1 MHNQSVKQLAMESH
15 SYRSA
20 VPTLASLKPTYTQT
34 IGFRTSQALNDEG
47 SRLDVTPVSKQFPL
61 SALNRPSYCDLL
73 LHSSSPVSAPGDE
86 PTTEPKHN
94 GAITEKDSIT
104 GAIRGSYTSTGSD
117 DHSLFPIENSKNNTT
132 DLLQNV
138 TTRAT
143 FLPFAFNRTSQVWAS
158 LETPHSEDSS
168 GPFVESLYH
177 STSQIHTEASE
188 IRETGQSRVFQSDGA
203 SGTEWSGTAGRI
215 TGTAGHHL
223 SLAPSD
229 KCQTLSRTLTGTAAT
244 SQTNSS
250 ISGPTSAT
258 KTSDH
263 ERHDTAIYGSNLSA
277 RLSKQGTLLI
287 LSSVFGGS
295 VALIGVFIIHCF
307 ILRYLKR
314 HAVGSTSLLRSQR
327 VVDSPEKRAK
337 VIPRT
342 AEFSHFSNDT

>member
-1 MHNQSVKQLAMESH
+1 MHIQSVKQLAMESH

-20 VPTLASLKPTYTQT
+20 APTLASLKPTYTQT

-117 DHSLFPIENSKNNTT
+117 HHSLFPIENSKNNTT

-143 FLPFAFNRTSQVWAS
+143 FSPFAFNRTSQVWAS

-168 GPFVESLYH
+168 GPFVESL
-177 STSQIHTEASE
+177 
-188 IRETGQSRVFQSDGA
+188 VFQSDGG

-215 TGTAGHHL
+215 IGTTGHHL
-223 SLAPSD
+223 SLTPNDES
-229 KCQTLSRTLTGTAAT
+229 QPLLRTLTGTAAT
-244 SQTNSS
+244 SQTISP

-258 KTSDH
+258 KTSDR
-263 ERHDTAIYGSNLSA
+263 EWHDTAIYGSNLSA
-277 RLSKQGTLLI
+277 RLSKQGTVVI

-307 ILRYLKR
+307 ILRYLHR
-314 HAVGSTSLLRSQR
+314 HAVGSTSLLPSQR
-327 VVDSPEKRAK
+327 VVDSPGKRAK

-342 AEFSHFSNDT
+342 AEFSHFSNET

>member
-1 MHNQSVKQLAMESH
+1 MHIQSVKKLAMESH

-20 VPTLASLKPTYTQT
+20 VNPTYTQA
-34 IGFRTSQALNDEG
+34 IGSQTSQALHEEG
-47 SRLDVTPVSKQFPL
+47 SRLHVTPVSKQFPL

-263 ERHDTAIYGSNLSA
+263 ECHDTAIYGSNLSA
-277 RLSKQGTLLI
+277 RLSKQGTVLI
-287 LSSVFGGS
+287 LSSVIGGS

-307 ILRYLKR
+307 ILRYLHR
-314 HAVGSTSLLRSQR
+314 HAVGSTSLL
-327 VVDSPEKRAK
+327 
-337 VIPRT
+337 
-342 AEFSHFSNDT
+342 

>member
-1 MHNQSVKQLAMESH
+1 MHIQSVKQLAMESH

-20 VPTLASLKPTYTQT
+20 VPTLASPKPTYTQA
-34 IGFRTSQALNDEG
+34 ICFRTSQALHEEEL
-47 SRLDVTPVSKQFPL
+47 RPYVTPVSKQFPL
-61 SALNRPSYCDLL
+61 SALHRPSYCDLL

-94 GAITEKDSIT
+94 GAITEKDSIS
-104 GAIRGSYTSTGSD
+104 GAIRGSYTSTGPD

-143 FLPFAFNRTSQVWAS
+143 FSPFAFNRTSQVWAS

-215 TGTAGHHL
+215 TGTARHHL

-229 KCQTLSRTLTGTAAT
+229 KCQTLSRTLTGTVAS

-263 ERHDTAIYGSNLSA
+263 EWHDTAIYAFLEA
-277 RLSKQGTLLI
+277 VLL
-287 LSSVFGGS
+287 
-295 VALIGVFIIHCF
+295 
-307 ILRYLKR
+307 
-314 HAVGSTSLLRSQR
+314 
-327 VVDSPEKRAK
+327 
-337 VIPRT
+337 
-342 AEFSHFSNDT
+342 

>member
-1 MHNQSVKQLAMESH
+1 MHIQSVKKLAMESH

-20 VPTLASLKPTYTQT
+20 VPTLASLKPTYTQA
-34 IGFRTSQALNDEG
+34 IGFWTSQALHEEE
-47 SRLDVTPVSKQFPL
+47 SRPYVTLVSKQFPL
-61 SALNRPSYCDLL
+61 SALHRPLYCDLL
-73 LHSSSPVSAPGDE
+73 LHSSSPVSAPVDE

-203 SGTEWSGTAGRI
+203 SGTEWSGTTGRI

-223 SLAPSD
+223 SLAHSD
-229 KCQTLSRTLTGTAAT
+229 KSQTLSRTLTGTLAS

-250 ISGPTSAT
+250 IYGPTSAT

-307 ILRYLKR
+307 ILRYLHR
-314 HAVGSTSLLRSQR
+314 HAVGSTTLPSQR

-337 VIPRT
+337 VVPRT

>member
-1 MHNQSVKQLAMESH
+1 MHIQSVKQLAMESH

-20 VPTLASLKPTYTQT
+20 APTLASLKPTYTQT

-117 DHSLFPIENSKNNTT
+117 HHSLFPIENSKNNTT

-143 FLPFAFNRTSQVWAS
+143 FSPFAFNRTSQVWAS

-177 STSQIHTEASE
+177 STSQYIPKLPRSEEPDRAGFSKATE
-188 IRETGQSRVFQSDGA
+188 V
-203 SGTEWSGTAGRI
+203 
-215 TGTAGHHL
+215 
-223 SLAPSD
+223 LAPN
-229 KCQTLSRTLTGTAAT
+229 GTAAT
-244 SQTNSS
+244 SQTISP

-258 KTSDH
+258 KTSDR
-263 ERHDTAIYGSNLSA
+263 EWHDTAIYGSNLSA
-277 RLSKQGTLLI
+277 RLSKQGTVVI

-307 ILRYLKR
+307 ILRYLHR
-314 HAVGSTSLLRSQR
+314 HAVGSTSLLPSQR
-327 VVDSPEKRAK
+327 VVDSPGKRAK

-342 AEFSHFSNDT
+342 AEFSHFSNET

>member
-1 MHNQSVKQLAMESH
+1 MHIQSVKQLAMESH

-20 VPTLASLKPTYTQT
+20 APTLASLKPTYTQT

-138 TTRAT
+138 TTGAT
-143 FLPFAFNRTSQVWAS
+143 LSPFAFNRTSQVWAS
-158 LETPHSEDSS
+158 LETSHSEDSS

-177 STSQIHTEASE
+177 STSQIHTEDSE
-188 IRETGQSRVFQSDGA
+188 IRETGQSRAFQSDGA

-263 ERHDTAIYGSNLSA
+263 ECHDTALYGSNLSA
-277 RLSKQGTLLI
+277 RLSKQGTVLI
-287 LSSVFGGS
+287 LSSVIGGS

-307 ILRYLKR
+307 ILRYLHR
-314 HAVGSTSLLRSQR
+314 HAVGSTSLL
-327 VVDSPEKRAK
+327 
-337 VIPRT
+337 
-342 AEFSHFSNDT
+342 

>member
-1 MHNQSVKQLAMESH
+1 MYIQSVKKLAMKSH

-34 IGFRTSQALNDEG
+34 IGFRTSQALHDDG
-47 SRLDVTPVSKQFPL
+47 SMLDVTPVSKQFPL

-86 PTTEPKHN
+86 PRTEFKHN

-104 GAIRGSYTSTGSD
+104 GAIRGPYTSTGSD

-143 FLPFAFNRTSQVWAS
+143 FSPFAFNRTSQVWAS
-158 LETPHSEDSS
+158 LETPHYEDSS

-188 IRETGQSRVFQSDGA
+188 IRGTGQSRGFQSDGA

-223 SLAPSD
+223 SLTPNDGS
-229 KCQTLSRTLTGTAAT
+229 QILSRTLTGTAAI
-244 SQTNSS
+244 SQTISR

-258 KTSDH
+258 KTSDR
-263 ERHDTAIYGSNLSA
+263 EWHDTAIYAFLKA
-277 RLSKQGTLLI
+277 VLL
-287 LSSVFGGS
+287 
-295 VALIGVFIIHCF
+295 
-307 ILRYLKR
+307 
-314 HAVGSTSLLRSQR
+314 
-327 VVDSPEKRAK
+327 
-337 VIPRT
+337 
-342 AEFSHFSNDT
+342 

>member
-20 VPTLASLKPTYTQT
+20 VPTLASLKPTYSQT
-34 IGFRTSQALNDEG
+34 SGFRTSQALHDEG

-73 LHSSSPVSAPGDE
+73 LHPSSPVSAPGDE
-86 PTTEPKHN
+86 PTTAPKHN
-94 GAITEKDSIT
+94 AAITEKDSIT
-104 GAIRGSYTSTGSD
+104 GAIRGSYTSTGFD
-117 DHSLFPIENSKNNTT
+117 DHSHFPIGDSKNNITG
-132 DLLQNV
+132 LPQNV

-143 FLPFAFNRTSQVWAS
+143 SLPLAFDRTSQQVWAS
-158 LETPHSEDSS
+158 LETSHSEGSS

-177 STSQIHTEASE
+177 STSQIDTEASE
-188 IRETGQSRVFQSDGA
+188 TRKTGQSRVFQSDGA

-223 SLAPSD
+223 PLAPSD
-229 KCQTLSRTLTGTAAT
+229 KCQTLTRTLTGTVAS
-244 SQTNSS
+244 SQANSS
-250 ISGPTSAT
+250 ISESTSAT

-263 ERHDTAIYGSNLSA
+263 EWHDTAIYGSNLSA
-277 RLSKQGTLLI
+277 RLSKQGTVLI

-307 ILRYLKR
+307 ILRYLHR
-314 HAVGSTSLLRSQR
+314 HAVGSTTLPSQR
-327 VVDSPEKRAK
+327 VVDSPKKRAK
-337 VIPRT
+337 VIPR
-342 AEFSHFSNDT
+342 AAGFSHFSNDT

>member
-1 MHNQSVKQLAMESH
+1 MHNQSVKQLAMQSH
-15 SYRSA
+15 SYSSA
-20 VPTLASLKPTYTQT
+20 IPTLASLKPTYTQT
-34 IGFRTSQALNDEG
+34 IGFRTSQGLHDEG

-94 GAITEKDSIT
+94 GAITEKDSIS

-143 FLPFAFNRTSQVWAS
+143 FSPFAFNRTSQVWAS

-188 IRETGQSRVFQSDGA
+188 IRETGQSRVFKSDGA
-203 SGTEWSGTAGRI
+203 SGTEWSDAASRI
-215 TGTAGHHL
+215 TGTTGHHL
-223 SLAPSD
+223 SLTPNDGS
-229 KCQTLSRTLTGTAAT
+229 QTLSRTLTGTAAT
-244 SQTNSS
+244 SQTNLS

-263 ERHDTAIYGSNLSA
+263 EWHDTALYGSNLSA
-277 RLSKQGTLLI
+277 RLSKQGTVLI

-295 VALIGVFIIHCF
+295 VALIGVFIIQCF
-307 ILRYLKR
+307 ILRYLQR
-314 HAVGSTSLLRSQR
+314 HAVGSTSLLPSQR
-327 VVDSPEKRAK
+327 VVGSPEKRAK

-342 AEFSHFSNDT
+342 AEFSRFSNDT

>member
-1 MHNQSVKQLAMESH
+1 MHIQSVKQLAMESH

-20 VPTLASLKPTYTQT
+20 ANPTYTQA
-34 IGFRTSQALNDEG
+34 IGSQTSQALNDEG

-73 LHSSSPVSAPGDE
+73 LHFSSPVSAPGDE

-117 DHSLFPIENSKNNTT
+117 DHGLFPIENSKNNTT

-138 TTRAT
+138 TTGAT
-143 FLPFAFNRTSQVWAS
+143 FSPFAFNRTSQVWAS

-229 KCQTLSRTLTGTAAT
+229 KCQTLSRTLTGTVAS

-263 ERHDTAIYGSNLSA
+263 EWHDTAIYGSNLSA
-277 RLSKQGTLLI
+277 RLSKQGTVLI

-295 VALIGVFIIHCF
+295 FALIGVFIIHCF
-307 ILRYLKR
+307 ILRYLHR
-314 HAVGSTSLLRSQR
+314 HAVGSTTLPSQR

-337 VIPRT
+337 IIPRT